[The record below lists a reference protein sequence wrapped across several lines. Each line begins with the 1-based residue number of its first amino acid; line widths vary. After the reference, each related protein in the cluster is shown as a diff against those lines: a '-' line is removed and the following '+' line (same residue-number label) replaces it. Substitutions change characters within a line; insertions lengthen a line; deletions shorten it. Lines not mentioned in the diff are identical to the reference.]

1 MFRLNFLFAPNFLSH
16 FNEVWKTYLFQ
27 VIKERREE
35 YRTTPK
41 DEENNAPREYDFQI
55 FKRF

>member
-1 MFRLNFLFAPNFLSH
+1 MG
-16 FNEVWKTYLFQ
+16 KLFQ

-41 DEENNAPREYDFQI
+41 DDENNAPREYEF
-55 FKRF
+55 